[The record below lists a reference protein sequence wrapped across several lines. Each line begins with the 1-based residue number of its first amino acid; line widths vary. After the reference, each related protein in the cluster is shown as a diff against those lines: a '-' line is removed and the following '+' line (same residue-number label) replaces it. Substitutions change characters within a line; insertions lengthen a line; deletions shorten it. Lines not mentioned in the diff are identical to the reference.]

1 MDLFSGMF
9 AGFSALADPVL
20 VLFFLLGTVN
30 GLIFGLLPGLSGSV
44 GIALMIPLTYGLEL
58 NQALALFVAAMSGQ
72 TFAGSIGAILI
83 NVPGT
88 APNAATTFDGYPLTR
103 QGRGGFAIGISAMS
117 SAMGSVIGCL
127 ILVLTFPVIRAA
139 VLQFSFPEF
148 TLLGLVGLVAIAM
161 ASRGTLLKGLASGAF
176 GLLIAMV
183 GFAPIGN
190 ELRYIFGFRLL
201 WDGVNLIPVLIGLFA
216 VGEVMRLV
224 LRREAIAKGDAAG
237 PVNRSQTFEGMRFV
251 LARPGLLIRSAVLG
265 TFLGIVPGVGG
276 TVASFLAYF
285 QAKKTS
291 RDGKFGE
298 GDPRGVMAPETAND
312 AKDAG
317 SALPSLGFGIPGS
330 SDWAIILG
338 AMILHGVAPGPTL
351 ITENPEVV
359 WITIVVILLASWTTS
374 IAGIIA
380 APWLV
385 RLTSLRGTMIGPIVA
400 ALAITGAFAVQ
411 QRVLDVFYVVIAGV
425 VGYYMTQNQVPV
437 VPLILGLL
445 LGDDVES
452 WFLRTMSLFDNDWSV
467 FVTRPISLGLILVL
481 VALLVS
487 EVLSWRKRSKEA
499 AAEIGKRVDYEIHFN
514 PSGTLL
520 LALWGILAV
529 AALVLAGDFN
539 EPADQFPIISGSLLA
554 ITCAVYV
561 LITTVPVLRRRFWP
575 VAAEAASFDI
585 LDAATREKVPDPA
598 GAATGSAGEDA
609 ADRDTDSVGSGGS
622 HGSSS
627 DGAGGDGGEVVGAR
641 GDGHDAGSDES
652 VVLVQSEG
660 IERKREIA
668 VAALFLGVAFG
679 IWVVGLWLTMP
690 VFIWLLMR
698 VFGGESARVAVI
710 SVVATMIVFY
720 IGLVQLLGMRIGF
733 GMIG

>member
-1 MDLFSGMF
+1 MDLFGGMF
-9 AGFSALADPVL
+9 DGIASLADPVL
-20 VLFFLLGTVN
+20 ILFFLLGTLN

-44 GIALMIPLTYGLEL
+44 GIALMIPLTYGMDL

-117 SAMGSVIGCL
+117 SALGSLIGCL
-127 ILVLTFPVIRAA
+127 ILVLMFPVVRATILA
-139 VLQFSFPEF
+139 FSFPEF

-161 ASRGTLLKGLASGAF
+161 ASRGTLLKGLAAGAL
-176 GLLIAMV
+176 GILLSMV

-224 LRREAIAKGDAAG
+224 LKRETIVKSDSAG
-237 PVNRSQTFEGMRFV
+237 PVNRSQTFEGMRYV
-251 LARPGLLIRSAVLG
+251 LARPGLLVRSAVLG

-276 TVASFLAYF
+276 TVASFMAYF

-291 RDGKFGE
+291 RDGIFGE

-317 SALPSLGFGIPGS
+317 SALPSLGFGLPGS

-351 ITENPEVV
+351 IRDNPEVV
-359 WITIVVILLASWTTS
+359 WITISVILLASWVTS

-380 APWLV
+380 APYLLKV
-385 RLTSLRGTMIGPIVA
+385 TSVRGTVIGPVVA
-400 ALAITGAFAVQ
+400 ALAITGSFAVQ

-425 VGYYMTQNQVPV
+425 IGYYMVQNTVPV

-452 WFLRTMSLFDNDWSV
+452 WYLRTRALFDEGMTV
-467 FVTRPISLGLILVL
+467 FVTRPISLGLVLVL
-481 VALLVS
+481 VALILS
-487 EVLSWRKRSKEA
+487 EVVAWRKRSKDA
-499 AAEIGKRVDYEIHFN
+499 NAQLGRRDLADVRLN
-514 PSGTLL
+514 PSGI
-520 LALWGILAV
+520 ALFAFWGIVGLGAV
-529 AALVLAGDFN
+529 IIASDFN
-539 EPADQFPIISGSLLA
+539 EPADQFPIFSGGLLA
-554 ITCAVYV
+554 ITCGIYV
-561 LITTVPVLRRRFWP
+561 LIATVPFLRKRLWPIVAEPASFTTVDAKSLEPVTARASSGSGDDDVESAAMGSGDAGGSGSGSSGEP
-575 VAAEAASFDI
+575 SDAEAV
-585 LDAATREKVPDPA
+585 TPH
-598 GAATGSAGEDA
+598 TGPQ
-609 ADRDTDSVGSGGS
+609 
-622 HGSSS
+622 
-627 DGAGGDGGEVVGAR
+627 
-641 GDGHDAGSDES
+641 
-652 VVLVQSEG
+652 LLIQSEG
-660 IERKREIA
+660 IERSREMFVSA
-668 VAALFLGVAFG
+668 VFLGVAFG
-679 IWVVGLWLTMP
+679 IWFVGIALTIP
-690 VFIWLLMR
+690 VFIWMLMR
-698 VFGGESARVAVI
+698 VLGRESIRATVI
-710 SVVATMIVFY
+710 AIVGALLLLY
-720 IGLVQLLGMRIGF
+720 LGLVQVLGINLDF
-733 GMIG
+733 GMLG